1 MLPFSV
7 LLLML
12 ALPATTAIAAQ
23 SPSSA
28 APRVF
33 VFTAQS
39 KAAPPPTEEEEG
51 RLDSVRD
58 VREALA
64 RKAGLVMVSSASEA
78 NVLVEVVEREK
89 RDAAIGGYGGTS
101 VTPQGEVILRLH
113 LKWGEQETDIKGVA
127 PGYWGR
133 AAKDAADRAMKWI
146 ARIAGLPE
154 QGTSRKE
161 R

>member
-1 MLPFSV
+1 MLTSTI
-7 LLLML
+7 LLVTL
-12 ALPATTAIAAQ
+12 ALPAATGVGTQ
-23 SPSSA
+23 HPSSA

-33 VFTAQS
+33 VFTAKS
-39 KAAPPPTEEEEG
+39 EAPPPLSEEEQG

-64 RKAGLVMVSSASEA
+64 KKAGLVMAASASEA
-78 NVLVEVVEREK
+78 DVLVEVVEREK
-89 RDAAIGGYGGTS
+89 RDAGVGGFGGTA

-113 LKWGEQETDIKGVA
+113 LKWGEHETDIKGVA

-154 QGTSRKE
+154 QGKSHPR
-161 R
+161 